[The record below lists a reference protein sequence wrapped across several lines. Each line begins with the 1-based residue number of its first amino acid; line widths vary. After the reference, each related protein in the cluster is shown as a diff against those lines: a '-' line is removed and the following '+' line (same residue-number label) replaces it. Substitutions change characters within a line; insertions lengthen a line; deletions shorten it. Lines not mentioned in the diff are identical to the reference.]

1 MKKGAFYSSSSR
13 SRMLA
18 REAVEAQ
25 EAAAPEPS
33 AVRVFWNKHATRHEK
48 KLLIVSSVL
57 SAFLVIGLYALLV
70 PQPRQ
75 YTQHDIDLAVR
86 STLESLP
93 PGPSAASK
101 AYAVIRPSVVRV
113 NQLEKE
119 KDSDELAIKG
129 VGTGVIIDEK
139 GTILTNLHV
148 VAGAERVGVEFVDG
162 TKSEAEVLSTD
173 PNNDLAVLRP
183 STIPDDMVPAT
194 LKSTAKLQPGDEVI
208 AVGNPFGIGV
218 SVSDG
223 IISGL
228 RRSYMTEGK
237 TILSNLIQFDAAAN
251 PGNSGGPLV
260 TTDGEVIGIVT
271 GILNPTNQRVF
282 IGIGFAVPIENAAR
296 AAGESPF

>member
-13 SRMLA
+13 ARMA
-18 REAVEAQ
+18 AQ
-25 EAAAPEPS
+25 QAAADAEPPPPS
-33 AVRVFWNKHATRHEK
+33 AIKVFWDTRLKRHEK
-48 KLLIVSSVL
+48 KLVLLGSLL
-57 SAFLVIGLYALLV
+57 SALLVVGFYALLV
-70 PQPRQ
+70 PRPRE
-75 YTQHDIDLAVR
+75 YTQRDIDLAVQ
-86 STLESLP
+86 SSLVNMP
-93 PGPSAASK
+93 PGPSAASR
-101 AYAVIRPSVVRV
+101 AYAIIRPSVVRV

-119 KDSDELAIKG
+119 KDSDELAVKG
-129 VGTGVIIDEK
+129 VGTGVIIDDN

-148 VAGAERVGVEFVDG
+148 VDGAERVGVEFVDG

-173 PNNDLAVLRP
+173 PSNDLAVLKP
-183 STIPDDMVPAT
+183 ATLPDDIVPAT

-223 IISGL
+223 VISGL
-228 RRSYMTEGK
+228 RRDYVSAEGK
-237 TILSNLIQFDAAAN
+237 NVLTNLIQFDAAAN

-271 GILNPTNQRVF
+271 AILNPTTQRVF

>member
-1 MKKGAFYSSSSR
+1 MKKGAFYSSSYR
-13 SRMLA
+13 SRLIA
-18 REAVEAQ
+18 QQAVADE
-25 EAAAPEPS
+25 PPPPS
-33 AVRVFWNKHATRHEK
+33 AIRVFWDTRVKRHEK
-48 KLLIVSSVL
+48 KLYLLGSVL
-57 SAFLVIGLYALLV
+57 SALVVIGLYALLV
-70 PQPRQ
+70 PRPHV
-75 YTQHDIDLAVR
+75 YTQHDIDQAVL
-86 STLESLP
+86 SSLSNMP
-93 PGPSAASK
+93 PGPSAASR

-113 NQLEKE
+113 SQLEKE
-119 KDSDELAIKG
+119 KDSDELAVKG
-129 VGTGVIIDEK
+129 VGTGVIIDEN

-148 VAGAERVGVEFVDG
+148 VDGAERVGVEFVDG

-173 PNNDLAVLRP
+173 PSNDLAVLKP
-183 STIPDDMVPAT
+183 ATLPDDIVPAT

-223 IISGL
+223 VISGL
-228 RRSYMTEGK
+228 RRDYETPEGK
-237 TILSNLIQFDAAAN
+237 KVLTNLIQFDAAAN

-271 GILNPTNQRVF
+271 AILNPTSQRVF